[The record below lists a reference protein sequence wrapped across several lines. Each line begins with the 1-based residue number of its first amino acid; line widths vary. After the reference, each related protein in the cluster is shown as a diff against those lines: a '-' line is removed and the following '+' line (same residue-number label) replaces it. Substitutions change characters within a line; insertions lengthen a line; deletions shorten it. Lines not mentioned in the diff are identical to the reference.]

1 MAFNFR
7 EKLASS
13 IKGLLSAKIIRP
25 SISPWA
31 SPIVVI
37 INKNGEEIRLCFDY
51 RRLHQLTRLMVYPR
65 SLIIELLQDMDKAL
79 WYFSLELA
87 NGFGVLEMAERAS
100 IIFASI
106 TPSGLFE

>member
-1 MAFNFR
+1 MI
-7 EKLASS
+7 
-13 IKGLLSAKIIRP
+13 IK
-25 SISPWA
+25 
-31 SPIVVI
+31 
-37 INKNGEEIRLCFDY
+37 KNGEDVRLCIPY
-51 RRLHQLTRLMVYPR
+51 RWVNQLKKLMIDPVPPI
-65 SLIIELLQDMDKAL
+65 SKLLQDMDKAL

>member
-1 MAFNFR
+1 
-7 EKLASS
+7 
-13 IKGLLSAKIIRP
+13 
-25 SISPWA
+25 
-31 SPIVVI
+31 
-37 INKNGEEIRLCFDY
+37 
-51 RRLHQLTRLMVYPR
+51 MVYPR

-106 TPSGLFE
+106 THSGLFE